1 MEEQRSNCCNDNNSG
16 QQGAPRPVRHSS
28 NGDRRELWCL
38 AHAMTVAAAVALWH
52 RAHLYKAIA
61 CVVLALIAIQYL
73 LSGVIDRRSIETI
86 FTINATRYVA
96 HSSRDDYFF
105 FCYSFRSRW
114 VEKLSMID
122 RLINEIIGTIKT
134 LDLSFWAVEIKVD
147 DDYSEN

>member
-1 MEEQRSNCCNDNNSG
+1 MEEQRSNENSG
-16 QQGAPRPVRHSS
+16 QQGAPRPIRHSS

-96 HSSRDDYFF
+96 HGSRDVCFF
-105 FCYSFRSRW
+105 FSCLVRSYLR
-114 VEKLSMID
+114 
-122 RLINEIIGTIKT
+122 
-134 LDLSFWAVEIKVD
+134 
-147 DDYSEN
+147 